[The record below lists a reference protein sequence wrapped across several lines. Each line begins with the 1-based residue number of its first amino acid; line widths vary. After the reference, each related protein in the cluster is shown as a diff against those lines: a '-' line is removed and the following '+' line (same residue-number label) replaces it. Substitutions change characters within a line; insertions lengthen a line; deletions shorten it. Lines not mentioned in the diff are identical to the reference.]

1 MAMTAAGMAA
11 KIKAARTSLPAS
23 DGSAGQAAAQAD
35 AMLLALCQG
44 IINEI
49 VANSE
54 LVPVS
59 TDIGIAGSGIQAGK
73 VK

>member
-1 MAMTAAGMAA
+1 MAMSASGMAA
-11 KIKAARTSLPAS
+11 KIKAARAGLPAS
-23 DGSAGQAAAQAD
+23 DGSAAQAAAQGD

-59 TDIGIAGSGIQAGK
+59 TDSGVAGSGIQAGK